1 MKLPMP
7 PTFLP
12 RDAEIRAALKSWL
25 AATAGP
31 DDYLMEELGLER
43 GQARVDLAVVNGS
56 ISGYEIKSDYDSVR
70 RLPSQARRYAKV
82 LDQATLVASPHK
94 LASAR
99 ELVPAWWGLIAV
111 TAHGG
116 TVRFKQIR
124 RARQNPSKD
133 LRVIVELLWQKEA
146 LDLLEQH
153 GLAIGI
159 RSMSR
164 STAWDRIVK
173 HLDVELV
180 ERVVRNRLKARARP
194 ASLP

>member
-1 MKLPMP
+1 MKLPMLP
-7 PTFLP
+7 MSPP
-12 RDAEIRAALKSWL
+12 RDAEIRAALRSWL

-31 DDYLMEELGLER
+31 DDYLLEELGLER
-43 GQARVDLAVVNGS
+43 GQTRLDVAVVNGS

-70 RLPSQARRYAKV
+70 RLPGQAKRYAKV
-82 LDQATLVASPHK
+82 LDQATLVASPHM

-99 ELVPAWWGLIAV
+99 ELVPSWWGLIAV
-111 TAHGG
+111 TVECG
-116 TVRFKQIR
+116 TVRFKRIR
-124 RARQNPSKD
+124 RARQNPTKD
-133 LRVIVELLWQKEA
+133 LRVIVELLWQAEA

-153 GLAIGI
+153 GLARGI

-164 STAWDRIVK
+164 SAAWDRIVK
-173 HLDVELV
+173 HLNGELV